1 MLLFLFE
8 FYRYFLTILF
18 KQNIGAILSAG
29 WKISRYCSNKVI
41 ITVTEFTGINYYP
54 TRPVFH
60 FHHHHHYHHHHHHLH
75 HISSSS
81 SSSSSIIIIHR
92 WSIIIIVITITIVVV
107 IIIANNT
114 PAEFCLKLNQGV
126 ITLFQRFL
134 FSAFTQQNLYSSK
147 RQLTEWSWAFHF
159 LTTGHLKRKPA
170 VIRYHWNF
178 ILCSI
183 MEQEKYFTQVGLQF
197 CFITLVKIC
206 WTMPC
211 EQRPFDLPR

>member
-29 WKISRYCSNKVI
+29 WRISRYCSSKVI
-41 ITVTEFTGINYYP
+41 ITVIKFTGINYYP

-60 FHHHHHYHHHHHHLH
+60 FHHHLYHHHHHHLH
-75 HISSSS
+75 PSMINHHHHHRYHHHHRRCHHYHEQYSSWVLFKVKS
-81 SSSSSIIIIHR
+81 R
-92 WSIIIIVITITIVVV
+92 
-107 IIIANNT
+107 
-114 PAEFCLKLNQGV
+114 V

-134 FSAFTQQNLYSSK
+134 FSVFSRQNLYSSK

-170 VIRYHWNF
+170 VIRYHCNF

-183 MEQEKYFTQVGLQF
+183 MEHEKCFTQVGLQF
-197 CFITLVKIC
+197 CFITLVKNC
-206 WTMPC
+206 WTAPC